1 MNAVDV
7 CVIGGGPAGSASAIR
22 LVQLGHR
29 VVLVERAP
37 RGRAHVGESLPP
49 SVLPLL
55 DALGVRDSV
64 EAAGFL
70 RPRDAQVQWDGALRD
85 ASMHAGHAGAPG
97 FQVDRGRF
105 DALLL
110 DAAAAVGVTLI
121 QPVAAGAPQRD
132 GPRMRVALRDGRE
145 VRAQWVVDARGR
157 RGVAGP
163 APRTAAL
170 YAYWPGAGG
179 EDART
184 RVESGVDAWYWG
196 APLPDGSFNATVF
209 VDAARCAG
217 LDRGARHALY
227 RALLARSAL
236 LRPVLGGAVPADVR
250 VCDATAGLASDPAAD
265 GVLRV
270 GEAAFTIDPLS
281 SQGVQAALRN
291 GLQAAVCVHTLLARP
306 GDAELALAFHADQV
320 RRTAQH
326 HARLAAGFHA
336 AAAQQFGS
344 AFWLARAGVALPW
357 RAPAAPPAPAGLDV
371 RVTVDPRASWER
383 EPILDGEW
391 IVEADAIDHPALEAP
406 VAFIGGVPVRALLR
420 PLASSVTLHEL
431 LRRWAL
437 EFGEPRAG
445 ALFATLWR
453 QGLIVPAASPPLRAR
468 ADAPPG

>member
-1 MNAVDV
+1 MSAVDV

-22 LVQLGHR
+22 LAQLGHR

-49 SVLPLL
+49 SILPLL
-55 DALGVRDSV
+55 DALGVRNSV

-70 RPRDAQVQWDGALRD
+70 RPRDALVQWDGSLRD
-85 ASMHAGHAGAPG
+85 TSMHAADGAEPG

-110 DAAAAVGVTLI
+110 DAAAAAGVTLL

-132 GPRMRVALRDGRE
+132 GEQMRVALRDGRV

-157 RGVAGP
+157 RGAAGP
-163 APRTAAL
+163 AQRTAAL
-170 YAYWPGAGG
+170 YAYWPGARR
-179 EDART
+179 DDTRT
-184 RVESGVDAWYWG
+184 RVESGPDAWYWG

-217 LDRGARHALY
+217 LDRGTRHALY

-236 LRPVLGGAVPADVR
+236 LRPMLGGAVPADVR
-250 VCDATAGLASDPAAD
+250 VCDATAGRAPDPAAD

-281 SQGVQAALRN
+281 SQGVQAALRS
-291 GLQAAVCVHTLLARP
+291 GLQAAVCLHTLLARP
-306 GDAELALAFHADQV
+306 GAAALALAFHADQV

-336 AAAQQFGS
+336 AAAQRFGS
-344 AFWLARAGVALPW
+344 AFWLARAGAAVAQ
-357 RAPAAPPAPAGLDV
+357 RAPEAPPAPAGLDA
-371 RVTVDPRASWER
+371 RVAIDPHLSWER

-391 IVEADAIDHPALEAP
+391 IVEADAIDHPALDAP
-406 VAFIGGVPVRALLR
+406 AAFIGGVAVRALLR
-420 PLASSVTLHEL
+420 PLESTLTLREL
-431 LRRWAL
+431 LRRWSL
-437 EFGEPRAG
+437 EFGESRASG
-445 ALFATLWR
+445 LFATLWR
-453 QGLIVPAASPPLRAR
+453 QGLIVPAATSLPRAR
-468 ADAPPG
+468 AGAPPG

>member
-22 LVQLGHR
+22 LAQLGHR

-49 SVLPLL
+49 SILPLL
-55 DALGVRDSV
+55 DALGVREHV

-70 RPRDAQVQWDGALRD
+70 RPRDTLVQWAGALRD
-85 ASMHAGHAGAPG
+85 TRTHASHAAEPG

-110 DAAAAVGVTLI
+110 DAAAAAGVTLI
-121 QPVAAGAPQRD
+121 QPVAADAPQRD
-132 GPRMRVALRDGRE
+132 GPRMRVPLRDGRE
-145 VRAQWVVDARGR
+145 IHTQWVVDARGR
-157 RGVAGP
+157 RATAGP

-170 YAYWPGAGG
+170 YAYWPAAGG
-179 EDART
+179 DDART
-184 RVESGVDAWYWG
+184 RVESGLDAWYWG

-209 VDAARCAG
+209 IDAARCAG

-250 VCDATAGLASDPAAD
+250 VCDATAGLAPDPAAD

-281 SQGVQAALRN
+281 SQGVQAALRG
-291 GLQAAVCVHTLLARP
+291 GLQAAVSLHTLLVRP
-306 GDAELALAFHADQV
+306 GAADIALSFHADQV
-320 RRTAQH
+320 MRTAQH
-326 HARLAAGFHA
+326 HARLAASFHA
-336 AAAQQFGS
+336 AAARQLGS
-344 AFWLARAGVALPW
+344 AFWLARAGAAAPW
-357 RAPAAPPAPAGLDV
+357 RAPESPPAPAGLDANV
-371 RVTVDPRASWER
+371 MIDPRVSWER

-391 IVEADAIDHPALEAP
+391 IVEADAIDHPSFEAP
-406 VAFIGGVPVRALLR
+406 AAFIGGVPVRELMR
-420 PLASSVTLHEL
+420 PLASSMTLREL

-437 EFGEPRAG
+437 AYGDARAG
-445 ALFATLWR
+445 ALFSMLWR
-453 QGLIVPAASPPLRAR
+453 QGLIAQHTSQHGIRH
-468 ADAPPG
+468 D